1 MALNSKLDT
10 PPKYSY
16 HLSKKRSKIILMSQ
30 DYRYIDLK
38 KSDEGRRIRNMCD
51 VAERLEK
58 KGAVKNSDEI
68 IRRMLRRGDSLEDV
82 AYAVDADIEYI
93 RKIESE
99 MLQPN

>member
-1 MALNSKLDT
+1 
-10 PPKYSY
+10 
-16 HLSKKRSKIILMSQ
+16 
-30 DYRYIDLK
+30 
-38 KSDEGRRIRNMCD
+38 MCD

-93 RKIESE
+93 HKIESE